1 MTQNDPEVPAENT
14 EQMEPD
20 ALTEQT
26 APPAEPEP
34 KIYLGADGGY
44 HDNTPENRE
53 LFPSQADVDA
63 KQLEDVAGELGA
75 ESVPFTEDGKVDGE
89 ALAGDTMTPA
99 GDDAN
104 GATSPEAGE
113 VVSGEA
119 PAQQAKATSKTRTR

>member
-1 MTQNDPEVPAENT
+1 MTQNDPEVPTENT
-14 EQMEPD
+14 EPVEPD

-26 APPAEPEP
+26 APPEPASN
-34 KIYLGADGGY
+34 IYLGADGGY
-44 HDNTPENRE
+44 HDDTPENRE
-53 LFPSQADVDA
+53 RFPAQADVDA

-75 ESVPFTEDGKVDGE
+75 ESVPFTEDGKLDGE
-89 ALAGDTMTPA
+89 ALAADTVVPA